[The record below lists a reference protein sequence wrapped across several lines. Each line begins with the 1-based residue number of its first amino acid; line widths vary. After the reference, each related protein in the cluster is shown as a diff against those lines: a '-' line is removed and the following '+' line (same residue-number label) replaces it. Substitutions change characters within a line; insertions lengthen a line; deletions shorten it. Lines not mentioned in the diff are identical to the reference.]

1 MMTYFKLV
9 DFEVK
14 RFWKIY
20 AVLIALLVIL
30 QPIAMLF
37 SVSGVEE
44 TIKNRG
50 YSFGDD
56 MPITDLV
63 MPITEFTWSFLFL
76 LPNLL
81 CIGALIFYV
90 FGTWY
95 LEWFGKNTFAY
106 QMLLLPVNRMAVYFA
121 KLTSL
126 LLFII
131 GCLVV
136 QLAIFPL
143 LKVIYTSGVPLQYQE
158 NVNLISWLSSHDL
171 LNTVIPTN
179 SIDFIASYSLGIMV
193 VIIIFTMIIL
203 ERSFRLKGIG
213 LAIVYGLVCLLL
225 FGLADIIIEPFLFL
239 YNMEYLIIKVI
250 CMAIIIVL
258 SIWISHYALNKK
270 ISV

>member
-1 MMTYFKLV
+1 MMTYLKLV

-20 AVLIALLVIL
+20 ATLIVLLVIL

-50 YSFGDD
+50 YGFTG
-56 MPITDLV
+56 V
-63 MPITEFTWSFLFL
+63 MPLSGFTWSRLFL

-126 LLFII
+126 LLFIV
-131 GCLVV
+131 GCLVA
-136 QLAIFPL
+136 QLALFPL
-143 LKVIYTSGVPLQYQE
+143 LKVIYTSNVPLQYQE
-158 NVNLISWLSSHDL
+158 NVNLISWISSHGL

-179 SIDFIASYSLGIMV
+179 SADFIASYSLGIMV

-213 LAIVYGLVCLLL
+213 LSIIYGLVCLLL
-225 FGLADIIIEPFLFL
+225 FASADVIMESFLFL
-239 YNMEYLIIKVI
+239 YHMEYLIIKVI
-250 CMAIIIVL
+250 SVAIIVLL